1 MKLGE
6 LLFKSGTNALF
17 HVYPDAKSGRPVEIY
32 APEYLDIVSSNGE
45 TPWDYLIQREV
56 DRIDAGVGPW
66 ERENGREKPYI
77 FVILK
82 GCERTEREDN
92 GGTRHG
98 G

>member
-17 HVYPDAKSGRPVEIY
+17 RVYPDARSGRPVEIY

-45 TPWDYLIQREV
+45 TPWDYLAQREV

-66 ERENGREKPYI
+66 KRENGREKPYI
-77 FVILK
+77 WVILK
-82 GCERTEREDN
+82 DCERMEKEDN
-92 GGTRHG
+92 GGAR
-98 G
+98 